1 MVIAMKA
8 TRSYTMRA
16 RAEQAEQTR
25 DRILES
31 LIALA
36 TERPLAGCTLPAI
49 ADRAG
54 VSVQTILRVF
64 GSRDGLFDAA
74 LERSRAE
81 VLAERPADPHDRRAT
96 ITALVDHYEARGDG
110 VLLLLGQE
118 SWDPFAALAT
128 SGGKRMH
135 HDWVE
140 AAFADGLDRVP
151 RESRTEAVD
160 LLVVATDLSAWKIWR
175 RDLGRS
181 RDETIERMLR
191 LAASVTEHLT
201 EPSTAR

>member
-1 MVIAMKA
+1 M
-8 TRSYTMRA
+8 
-16 RAEQAEQTR
+16 
-25 DRILES
+25 
-31 LIALA
+31 
-36 TERPLAGCTLPAI
+36 
-49 ADRAG
+49 
-54 VSVQTILRVF
+54 
-64 GSRDGLFDAA
+64 
-74 LERSRAE
+74 
-81 VLAERPADPHDRRAT
+81 
-96 ITALVDHYEARGDG
+96 
-110 VLLLLGQE
+110 LLLLGQE

-135 HDWVE
+135 RDWVE
-140 AAFADGLDRVP
+140 AAFADVLDRVP